1 MTGIAYGG
9 AVVAWPFALALLV
22 AGLIQLSFYFSLAF
36 TKWREFWTPSRLI
49 LLAPIPWLIYSVPCG
64 VFRPHAMVDLIALAA
79 VAALW
84 FHVLPKSRFTDLGF
98 VALMAVPILFGWF
111 GAIYPRPWPKVPTEV
126 LGHVVWI
133 QVGLATVLNV
143 RRIDPGFGFWPEL
156 RHWRAGVLWFV
167 ASMPPVLALVYALGF
182 AHFELPATAYKYAV
196 AIPTFFGIL
205 WVVALS
211 EEFFFRG
218 LLQCWFEKWSGRPA
232 LAIGLASILFGLA
245 HLGYGRFP
253 NWNMVLVAAVMGV
266 FYGLAYRQGGGV
278 RAAMV
283 AHALVVTTWKTFF
296 R

>member
-1 MTGIAYGG
+1 MTGITYGN
-9 AVVAWPFALALLV
+9 ALIAWPLAIALLT
-22 AGLIQLSFYFSLAF
+22 ASLIQLIFYFSLAAP
-36 TKWREFWTPSRLI
+36 KWREFWTPARLMF
-49 LLAPIPWLIYSVPCG
+49 LAPVPWLVYSIPCG
-64 VFRPHAMVDLIALAA
+64 VFRPHAMVALLGLVA
-79 VAALW
+79 VAAFW

-98 VALMAVPILFGWF
+98 VTLMAAPILFNWF

-143 RRIDPGFGFWPEL
+143 RRIDAGFGFWPEL
-156 RHWRAGVLWFV
+156 RHWRAGVLWYA
-167 ASMPPVLALVYALGF
+167 ASMPPVLALVYGLGF
-182 AHFELPATAYKYAV
+182 AHFELPATGYKYA
-196 AIPTFFGIL
+196 AALPTFFALL

-218 LLQCWFEKWSGRPA
+218 LLQRWIEEWSGRPA
-232 LAIGLASILFGLA
+232 LAIAIASVLFGCA
-245 HLGYGRFP
+245 HLGYRAFP
-253 NWNMVLVAAVMGV
+253 NWEMALLAAVMGV